1 MRLKYSGFFFF
12 ILFGICLADSKIDY
26 TKPIGVAGHDPD
38 AKEPKAINRLS
49 SKYTEAWLREH
60 IKEPAQ
66 WVSYPTLKK
75 RSEWNLIDDETKK
88 TILAE
93 ANEYKTKAWLP
104 LTASISLEYLRTGN
118 RAHYSSIASD
128 RQNRLQGFV
137 LAELVE
143 NKGKY
148 LDSIADAIW
157 MISEESFWGIP
168 VHLSQIQRTGNGLP
182 NVEEPT
188 IELFSAERS
197 AALSW
202 TYYLI
207 GDRLDHVSPFLRQRI
222 EYEVNRRILTP
233 FLNRNDFWWMGRAE
247 RKDLNNW
254 TPWIISNVITS
265 ALLVEKDT
273 NRRAEIIFKCIQIL
287 DRYLDGCL
295 PDGGCDEGASYWNEA
310 AAATFDCLAL
320 LEGATSGD
328 INIFN
333 DSLIRNMGHFI
344 CTSHVSGPW
353 ALNFSD
359 CSALT
364 KPNPVLLYRYGM
376 KTQDVSMQ
384 EYGSWLAKREAK
396 GINFHSSFSRALPS
410 LFNYEKLKLIP
421 AREPL
426 ERDNALPN
434 LDLYTARDQAG
445 SASGLYFAMR
455 GYFNAKSHNH
465 NDAASFMIYANGAPV
480 FIDPG
485 VESYTAKTFS
495 SERYT
500 LWTMQSAYHNLP
512 TINGYM
518 QEHGRQYA
526 AQVLN
531 YEQDDKHALI
541 KMDLSKAYP
550 KEAHVLSWN
559 RTLELVRK
567 DKLIITEEYHL
578 SKVDSSVVLN
588 LMTAGA
594 VELKEPGRFIIQAG
608 TVNYPGGKV
617 SVKYDST
624 RLRVRIEDIPIQNG
638 DLRGVW
644 GDKLTRIQLIDDHN
658 SLSGLYTIECREL

>member
-26 TKPIGVAGHDPD
+26 TKPIGVAGHDPE

-49 SKYTEAWLREH
+49 SRYNETWLREH
-60 IKEPAQ
+60 IQEPAK

-75 RSEWNLIDDETKK
+75 RSEWNRIDDETKK
-88 TILAE
+88 AILAE
-93 ANEYKTKAWLP
+93 ANEYKTKPWLP

-128 RQNRLQGFV
+128 RQNRLQTYV
-137 LAELVE
+137 LAELVD
-143 NKGKY
+143 NKGNY
-148 LDSIADAIW
+148 LDSISDAVW

-168 VHLSQIQRTGNGLP
+168 VHLSQIQRSGNGLP

-233 FLNRNDFWWMGRAE
+233 FLARNDFWWMGRAE

-273 NRRAEIIFKCIQIL
+273 NRRAEIIYKCLQIL

-310 AAATFDCLAL
+310 AAATFDCLSL
-320 LEGATSGD
+320 LGSATSGG

-333 DSLIRNMGHFI
+333 DPLIRNMGHFI

-364 KPNPVLLYRYGM
+364 KPSPVLLYRYGM
-376 KTQDVSMQ
+376 KTNDESMQ
-384 EYGSWLAKREAK
+384 GYGAWLAGQE
-396 GINFHSSFSRALPS
+396 GEGMNFRSSFNRSLPALFS
-410 LFNYEKLKLIP
+410 YDKLKTISSK
-421 AREPL
+421 EPL
-426 ERDNALPN
+426 ERDCYLP
-434 LDLYTARDQAG
+434 DLQLCTARDQDG
-445 SASGLYFAMR
+445 SSRGLYFAMR

-465 NDAASFMIYANGAPV
+465 NDAGSFMVYASGCPV

-485 VESYTAKTFS
+485 VEGYTAKTFS

-500 LWTMQSAYHNLP
+500 IWTMQSAYHNLP

-526 AQVLN
+526 AQVLR
-531 YEQDDKHALI
+531 YEQNDKHALI
-541 KMDLSKAYP
+541 QMDLAKAYP
-550 KEAHVLSWN
+550 RDAQVISWN
-559 RTLELVRK
+559 RTLELIRK
-567 DKLIITEEYHL
+567 DRLIITENYQL
-578 SKVDSSVVLN
+578 SKVNVPVVLN
-588 LMTAGA
+588 LMTAGEIESL
-594 VELKEPGRFIIQAG
+594 VPGSFVIKTG
-608 TVNYPGGKV
+608 TEKNPGGKV
-617 SVKYDST
+617 MINYDSK
-624 RLRVRIEDIPIQNG
+624 RLRVRIEEVSLQTS
-638 DLRGVW
+638 DLKSVW
-644 GDKLTRIQLIDDHN
+644 GNKLRRIQLIDEHN
-658 SLSGLYTIECREL
+658 SLSESYSIEVREM